1 MRVKF
6 TESTRKHKVGH
17 ANVLFVM
24 GSVDPAVGTRPTGE
38 AEYRWTGVDERGRE
52 LDIIAIE
59 AVDDRSPAGEVVL
72 LVIHVFPTALKKF

>member
-1 MRVKF
+1 MKF
-6 TESTRKHKVGH
+6 TKSTRKHKVGH
-17 ANVLFVM
+17 ASVLFVM

-38 AEYRWTGVDERGRE
+38 AEYRWTGERGRE